1 MNLISLVNSRLGLPL
16 GVFLA
21 NALPERAA
29 HRLARVL
36 AASTARQRQLP
47 VTQAVRSNQAVV
59 RGTRYEDPALD
70 GAVKAVLANA
80 AVGYVDLFRA
90 LSGGTEALVRRCEM
104 DDSLI
109 AGFREGAAKGKGVI
123 AVSAHMSSFDM
134 LLLTLAAR
142 GYRVQALSYADPQ
155 GSYRV
160 QNTLRRRFGLDLT
173 PISLPSLRK
182 AVRNLRQGGIVL
194 TGIDR
199 PAAEGEELLFF
210 GQQARLP
217 VGHARLALATGA
229 QILVGV
235 VQSGGIG
242 QYRAIAADLIDPRGQ
257 DASLDGARH
266 LAQKVLSVI
275 EGYVRERPEEWLMF
289 FPVWPQAIPVGEGR

>member
-29 HRLARVL
+29 HRLARGL

-59 RGTRYEDPALD
+59 RGKRYEDPALD

-104 DDSLI
+104 DDSLV
-109 AGFREGAAKGKGVI
+109 AGFREGAARGKGVI
-123 AVSAHMSSFDM
+123 AVSAHMSCFDM

-142 GYRVQALSYADPQ
+142 GYRVQALSFADPQ

-182 AVRNLRQGGIVL
+182 AVRNLRQGGVVL

-199 PAAEGEELLFF
+199 PAAEGEDLLFF

-242 QYRAIAADLIDPRGQ
+242 QYRAFGAGLIDPRGQ
-257 DASLDGARH
+257 DASMDGARY

-275 EGYVRERPEEWLMF
+275 EGYVRKRPEEWLMF